1 MPVPT
6 IVIIGGSFAG
16 KGVAEG
22 LDKSLRTKANII
34 LIEEREA
41 FYYQV
46 GGLRA
51 AVESNYAQH
60 TWIPYSSLFQHNRS
74 SRVIQARAE
83 TVTEKEVK
91 LSNGETIAFDYLV
104 IATGVSHPAPGGAP
118 FISKDDYVNEM
129 ERIQMAVEKAESVV
143 IVGGGVVGVELA
155 GEIATD
161 FHGKKVTIIHSA
173 SVLMDKITPSA
184 ATTKQ
189 VNSQLSALGVEVL
202 LNTRAMLLPGATTLL
217 PDKKPYNLS
226 PHKIATTSGQIIQSD
241 VQFIC
246 TGSIRPNT
254 TFLSISLPETLDPRG
269 FILVEPTGQL
279 KGFPHIY
286 AVGDVSTLDDAK
298 MAYLATRFQS
308 PVICTNIINAI
319 AGKPAS
325 ALYTKSTPGGLFIV
339 TIGRFGGVVQTPIG
353 TFGKWAA
360 RLSKSER
367 MFLGTNWNEMHQKF
381 LYKTPEHL
389 RVDKKESG
397 IECVAW
403 WMIATVLAV
412 LAAVGIY

>member
-51 AVESNYAQH
+51 AVEPNYAQH
-60 TWIPYSSLFQHNRS
+60 TWIPYSSLFQHNRN

-83 TVTEKEVK
+83 TMTEKE
-91 LSNGETIAFDYLV
+91 
-104 IATGVSHPAPGGAP
+104 PAPGGTS

-129 ERIQMAVEKAESVV
+129 ERIQRAVEKSESVV
-143 IVGGGVVGVELA
+143 IVGGGDG
-155 GEIATD
+155 
-161 FHGKKVTIIHSA
+161 
-173 SVLMDKITPSA
+173 
-184 ATTKQ
+184 
-189 VNSQLSALGVEVL
+189 
-202 LNTRAMLLPGATTLL
+202 
-217 PDKKPYNLS
+217 KPYNLS

-254 TFLSISLPETLDPRG
+254 TFLAKSLPETLDPRG

-279 KGFPHIY
+279 KDFPHMY

-298 MAYLATRFQS
+298 LAYLATRFQS

-412 LAAVGIY
+412 LAAVGIYV